1 MKEHIDNMPI
11 DKLVEKASKK
21 DEIAFTT
28 LIHMIEQEMYKI
40 AKIKLKKDDDIYE
53 AMQNSIILI
62 YKNLRKLKNKKF
74 FRTWSMRILINE
86 CLKILN
92 KTKMNYDKYVEYD
105 ENIIIQDKDFD
116 KIESKCDLEKL
127 LYCLNENEKIILT
140 LYYGEKFNMKEIS
153 NILSE
158 PEGTIKSKISRAKI
172 KIKKYIEEENLY
184 EY

>member
-1 MKEHIDNMPI
+1 MREDINNI
-11 DKLVEKASKK
+11 LVEQLVEKASKK

-40 AKIKLKKDDDIYE
+40 ARIKLKNEDDIYE

-92 KTKMNYDKYVEYD
+92 KTKTNYERYVEYD
-105 ENIIIQDKDFD
+105 ENIGIQEQDFE
-116 KIESKCDLEKL
+116 KVESKHDLERL
-127 LYCLNENEKIILT
+127 LYCLNENEKVIMT
-140 LYYGEKFNMKEIS
+140 LYYGEKFSMKEIA

-158 PEGTIKSKISRAKI
+158 PEGTVKSKISRAKI
-172 KIKKYIEEENLY
+172 KIKKYVEEENLY
-184 EY
+184 E

>member
-1 MKEHIDNMPI
+1 MKEDINNILMEQ
-11 DKLVEKASKK
+11 LVDKASKK
-21 DEIAFTT
+21 DEMAFTT

-40 AKIKLKKDDDIYE
+40 AKIKLKNDDDIYE

-62 YKNLRKLKNKKF
+62 YKNLRKLKDKKF

-92 KTKMNYDKYVEYD
+92 KTKMNCERYVEYD
-105 ENIIIQDKDFD
+105 ENIGIQEQDFD
-116 KIESKCDLEKL
+116 KVESKCDLEKL
-127 LYCLNENEKIILT
+127 LNCLNENEKIVMT

-158 PEGTIKSKISRAKI
+158 PEGTVKSKISRSKV

-184 EY
+184 E